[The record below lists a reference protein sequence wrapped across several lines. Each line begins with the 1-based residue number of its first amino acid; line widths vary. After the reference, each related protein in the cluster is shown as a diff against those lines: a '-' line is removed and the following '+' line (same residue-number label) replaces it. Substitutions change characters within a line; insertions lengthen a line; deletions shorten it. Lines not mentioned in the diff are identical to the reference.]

1 MTKKNVFYYI
11 MWVMY
16 GTENKDFHRYKLL
29 KTRGGE
35 CGVKIM
41 KKYYTVRATA
51 KESRGSHVWKIWNM
65 TTLATAIIFFPRFP
79 FSSSNYRRKYG
90 LTVRAYV

>member
-11 MWVMY
+11 MWVMH

-35 CGVKIM
+35 CGVKSYEKILHSSCDGKGVTRLTRLKNM
-41 KKYYTVRATA
+41 KYDNFGYCY
-51 KESRGSHVWKIWNM
+51 H
-65 TTLATAIIFFPRFP
+65 FFPRFL

-90 LTVRAYV
+90 LTVRAHV